1 MAKGVIHIQWYATV
15 LQGDIFVDAITEQ
28 AAPLTLRYGA
38 TKYIVMRSKDDP
50 YRMTQYVWF
59 DSHDD
64 WYRYWDGPE
73 MREFRAYWSQ
83 KYQAPIT
90 YVWFDEIASGV
101 AETPAV
107 PAVVVTAAAVI
118 VE

>member
-15 LQGDIFVDAITEQ
+15 LQDEIFADAIAEQ
-28 AAPLTLRYGA
+28 AAPLTFKYGA
-38 TKYIVMRSKDDP
+38 TKYSVMRSKDDP

-64 WYRYWDGPE
+64 WYRYWEGPE

-83 KYQAPIT
+83 KYQVPIV

-101 AETPAV
+101 AATSEPTG
-107 PAVVVTAAAVI
+107 VVAATAVI
-118 VE
+118 VD